1 MKKLLFICL
10 CILLF
15 SCEKAEQKATNV
27 EGGNV
32 SYLSSSNNYMLCSNL
47 YELYFNFFN
56 GEIDEDDLETQVYIL
71 YAEYGLDI
79 NYEEGCELSVLC
91 QEYSAQNQN
100 KNYISL
106 DDLLIIFNNDNL
118 TNEEKLLLCIEAAA
132 VNSYNRYANCVL
144 VMETKDGTFL
154 LENNPIP
161 YIQDYGI
168 NISSQFVIIYQP
180 YDKNS
185 FSVMPFLGGGEFFEY
200 LENNYYANEE
210 TEDDCLN
217 TYKENIE
224 QAEMDWAINSLS
236 ATVFLVGGPKTYGC
250 ALLVCLVEYQVKK
263 MIYWREYIDCLE
275 SVQKVIFVQP

>member
-1 MKKLLFICL
+1 M
-10 CILLF
+10 
-15 SCEKAEQKATNV
+15 
-27 EGGNV
+27 
-32 SYLSSSNNYMLCSNL
+32 
-47 YELYFNFFN
+47 
-56 GEIDEDDLETQVYIL
+56 
-71 YAEYGLDI
+71 
-79 NYEEGCELSVLC
+79 
-91 QEYSAQNQN
+91 
-100 KNYISL
+100 
-106 DDLLIIFNNDNL
+106 LIIFNNNNL

-200 LENNYYANEE
+200 LGNNYYANEE

-236 ATVFLVGGPKTYGC
+236 AMSRLKLSTATVSLPYIFLTLVNLTVAIIISIPPQQRRHKYFMKFKCESFRMKTDRKTSRHFPYPFT
-250 ALLVCLVEYQVKK
+250 APPVTP
-263 MIYWREYIDCLE
+263 
-275 SVQKVIFVQP
+275 ST